1 MARQPVGTGTEIY
14 PLFKPD
20 EFGLKV
26 AERMAAKGLT
36 IRDAAAQIGVSRNAL
51 HRVTQGKTPE
61 VETYLRITK
70 WMET

>member
-1 MARQPVGTGTEIY
+1 
-14 PLFKPD
+14 
-20 EFGLKV
+20 
-26 AERMAAKGLT
+26 MAAKGLT